1 MGLRWDEVTGEWRQ
15 LRNELDYL
23 YYTPNIIWAIKT
35 RRMRWVKH
43 VARIERGDEHTRV
56 WCEIL
61 LERDHLEDPDTGG
74 RTLLKCTFKYWDEGM
89 NFIDLAQNR
98 DKLWELVKAVLN
110 LRVP

>member
-1 MGLRWDEVTGEWRQ
+1 
-15 LRNELDYL
+15 
-23 YYTPNIIWAIKT
+23 
-35 RRMRWVKH
+35 
-43 VARIERGDEHTRV
+43 
-56 WCEIL
+56 